1 MTSRAQK
8 LPRSVT
14 MARLGGVLCVLA
26 ATALGAC
33 ATVPPREATAPP
45 REATAPPREATVP
58 PVPEMVAPPRA
69 PRVIATGKASW
80 YGEPHH
86 GRKTA
91 NGEVFDMNALTAA
104 HPTLPLGT
112 HLLVTNLANGR
123 SVEVRV
129 NDRGPVAPDR
139 VIDLSYAAARALGVV
154 ADGVFRVRIAVVE

>member
-8 LPRSVT
+8 LPPPVT

-33 ATVPPREATAPP
+33 ATVPPREAMVPPREAPAPP
-45 REATAPPREATVP
+45 RETPAPPA
-58 PVPEMVAPPRA
+58 PEMVAPPRA
-69 PRVIATGKASW
+69 PRVIATGRASW

-91 NGEVFDMNALTAA
+91 SGEVFDMNALTAA

-112 HLLVTNLANGR
+112 LVLVTNLANGR

-129 NDRGPVAPDR
+129 NDRGPVARDR